1 MVINAKRHE
10 TRAICIAVFSGFA
23 SELKS
28 GTAQSSCGCSDLAC
42 VP

>member
-1 MVINAKRHE
+1 MY
-10 TRAICIAVFSGFA
+10 IAVFSGFA

-28 GTAQSSCGCSDLAC
+28 STAESGCGCTDLAC